1 MELRMRMR
9 MRMKMRMKTEMR
21 MRMKMKT
28 EISLLMNQFYIT
40 GSTRADKLPV
50 LLSLQSNLPD

>member
-1 MELRMRMR
+1 MELRMR

>member
-1 MELRMRMR
+1 MKMKLRMR
-9 MRMKMRMKTEMR
+9 MRMKMKLR
-21 MRMKMKT
+21 MKT